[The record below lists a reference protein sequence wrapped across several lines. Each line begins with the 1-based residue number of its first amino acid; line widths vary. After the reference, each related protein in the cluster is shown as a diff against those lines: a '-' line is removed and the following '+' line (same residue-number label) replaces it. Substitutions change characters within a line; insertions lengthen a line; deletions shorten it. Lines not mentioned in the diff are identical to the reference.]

1 MKEMNDSGTPFYAQ
15 VISMSAHHPY
25 TIPEDKYRMTLP
37 ERYEG
42 TFVGDYIRSQN
53 YADDALGKF
62 IDQLKQDGVWDNSLV
77 VVYGD
82 HLGLPIYSLD
92 NKDKELMHEIYGR
105 DYNSADMI
113 NIPLMIHGGDV
124 QPEVMEQVGG
134 QIDLLPTIANLL
146 GAPLDQQLHFG
157 QDLINHKD
165 NNLLPERYYLPS
177 GTFINQ
183 STLYIPGIG
192 YEDGTKHPLP
202 HSDEQSTQASQA
214 EFERALQLLHLSDS
228 YIRQLPLHQ

>member
-1 MKEMNDSGTPFYAQ
+1 
-15 VISMSAHHPY
+15 MSAHHPY